1 MEKVISYVMN
11 TLIGEVTRGSEL
23 MSLISDYDYCQFG
36 IDKGNGSFFFFELKI
51 RELCDNG
58 NQYVQSLYDKST
70 NSWDMDKFIED
81 YADGVNECV
90 SLFEN
95 DDNWNYKEIELK
107 DNGNDKEQLLDL
119 LTNMY
124 IKSEAED
131 LIETH
136 IDTARYY
143 AAREIFYDYVDNF

>member
-51 RELCDNG
+51 RELCDRG
-58 NQYVQSLYDKST
+58 NQYVQSLYDEST

-81 YADGVNECV
+81 YVDGVKECL

-107 DNGNDKEQLLDL
+107 DNGNDKEQLLAL

-131 LIETH
+131 LIEKH

-143 AAREIFYDYVDNF
+143 AARELFYDYVDNF